1 MRDMDT
7 AYKTL
12 GQVIFESG
20 LTEIFELT
28 PDDLTHPQNP
38 KLKELIG
45 FFYQAGHEKVFH
57 PANRKKMKL
66 EGEKHLGRFF

>member
-1 MRDMDT
+1 MNLQN
-7 AYKTL
+7 AYQTL

-20 LTEIFELT
+20 LAEIFDLT
-28 PDDLTHPQNP
+28 PQDLTHPQNP

-45 FFYQAGHEKVFH
+45 FFYQAGNEQTFH

-66 EGEKHLGRFF
+66 EGERHLGHLT

>member
-1 MRDMDT
+1 MMNMDT

-28 PDDLTHPQNP
+28 PQDLTSPHSP

-45 FFYQAGHEKVFH
+45 FIYQAGHEQTFH
-57 PANRKKMKL
+57 PLNRKKMKI
-66 EGEKHLGRFF
+66 EGERYLGQYV